1 MRAFNLL
8 HRNLLGCLATA
19 ALLGGCVS
27 AGPLPAPGVSPCGG
41 DCKQVALAM
50 ASAANLST
58 SINLGSDP
66 SVNTLQRITATT
78 DKRVGCALSTAPVLG
93 NNWTVEWGPVVVLKP
108 NIPSPPPPPAPGEMQ
123 IAAAQV
129 PANTMFVAGKNGTNV
144 HVIAIAGT
152 NAASLFDWND
162 EDLDA
167 TPILWPGTIA
177 AQGVRITKGTL
188 TGLQILEGMQSGG
201 QTLSAF
207 LQGIATQ
214 PGTTLYITGHSLGGA
229 LAPALG
235 LWLAEQQST
244 WDPNT
249 NTTLQVYSFA
259 GATPGDRGFAK
270 RVHKHFPGGTGNN
283 DMVVI
288 DNSLD
293 VVPHAFN
300 LKTLEQLDT
309 LYLQNS
315 STCTPT
321 STQLICIYPGT
332 KEKTAIQ
339 TAIDKVKK
347 ISGPL
352 FQFATLGE
360 GSQVQGFTGT
370 LQSKAALQSGLSCPL
385 LIAAASVDDYGKEAI
400 YQHVCAYSLAL
411 GDTTTP
417 PSLTACRAQFP
428 NG

>member
-1 MRAFNLL
+1 
-8 HRNLLGCLATA
+8 
-19 ALLGGCVS
+19 
-27 AGPLPAPGVSPCGG
+27 
-41 DCKQVALAM
+41 
-50 ASAANLST
+50 
-58 SINLGSDP
+58 
-66 SVNTLQRITATT
+66 
-78 DKRVGCALSTAPVLG
+78 
-93 NNWTVEWGPVVVLKP
+93 
-108 NIPSPPPPPAPGEMQ
+108 
-123 IAAAQV
+123 
-129 PANTMFVAGKNGTNV
+129 
-144 HVIAIAGT
+144 
-152 NAASLFDWND
+152 
-162 EDLDA
+162 
-167 TPILWPGTIA
+167 
-177 AQGVRITKGTL
+177 
-188 TGLQILEGMQSGG
+188 
-201 QTLSAF
+201 
-207 LQGIATQ
+207 
-214 PGTTLYITGHSLGGA
+214 
-229 LAPALG
+229 
-235 LWLAEQQST
+235 
-244 WDPNT
+244 
-249 NTTLQVYSFA
+249 
-259 GATPGDRGFAK
+259 
-270 RVHKHFPGGTGNN
+270 
-283 DMVVI
+283 MVVI